1 MHPFVCVTIVTHNSR
16 RYIARCL
23 DSVLGQAGPAFEVVV
38 VDNASEDGTPAILA
52 RYQERIRVIRNRRN
66 LGFAAAQNQAITASD
81 SDWVLALNP
90 DVLLLPGFIEQMVA
104 AGEMDTKVGSV
115 CGRLLAIGDSFTPL
129 PCPLLDS
136 TGIYFTPEMRHFDR
150 GWHEPEDGNYQQME
164 YVFGTTAAA
173 GLYRRAMI
181 ADVSLEDGFL
191 DPDFFTYREDAD
203 VAWRAQLLGW
213 RCLYTPYAMAYHV
226 RRMVPG
232 GRRRMPAVL
241 NMHSVKNRFLMRIKN
256 MTGPLYRRHW
266 LRTTLRD
273 LVVIGGCFVCEPTS
287 LPAFWH
293 LGKCL
298 RRALRKRRQIM
309 RRRRASDP
317 DLARWFSPSPAA
329 YAASATLLR
338 LTLDRPQV

>member
-1 MHPFVCVTIVTHNSR
+1 MHPSVCVTIVTHNSR
-16 RYIARCL
+16 RYIAPCL
-23 DSVLGQAGPAFEVVV
+23 DSVLAQEGRPSEVVV
-38 VDNASEDGTPAILA
+38 VDNASEDGTLAILA
-52 RYQERIRVIRNRRN
+52 GYKERIRVIHNRRN
-66 LGFAAAQNQAITASD
+66 WGFAAAQNQAIAAGT

-104 AGEMDTKVGSV
+104 AGELDAKVGSV
-115 CGRLLAIGDSFTPL
+115 CGRLLAIGDGFAPL
-129 PCPLLDS
+129 RSPLLDS

-150 GWHEPEDGNYQQME
+150 GWHEPEDGRYQQIE
-164 YVFGTTAAA
+164 YVFGATAAA
-173 GLYRRAMI
+173 ALYRRAMI

-213 RCLYTPYAMAYHV
+213 RCLYTPYALAYHV

-232 GRRRMPAVL
+232 GRRRMPGLL

-256 MTGPLYRRHW
+256 MTGALYRRHW
-266 LRTTLRD
+266 LRATLRD
-273 LVVIGGCFVCEPTS
+273 LVVVGGCVLCEPTS

-309 RRRRASDP
+309 QRRRASDQ
-317 DLARWFSPSPAA
+317 DLVRWFSPSPAA

-338 LTLDRPQV
+338 LTLDRPRA